1 MASRPVLRRC
11 GVLLARRWCFRAGE
25 GLGQRRCGGAVVGQ
39 ALVAA
44 AGVAKV
50 NGARQVCGVEGAH
63 LDLFCALA
71 FGVLKER
78 LVWFEGGRVGW
89 EVRKCVV

>member
-1 MASRPVLRRC
+1 M
-11 GVLLARRWCFRAGE
+11 
-25 GLGQRRCGGAVVGQ
+25 
-39 ALVAA
+39 VAA
-44 AGVAKV
+44 VGVAKV
-50 NGARQVCGVEGAH
+50 NRARQVCGVEGAH